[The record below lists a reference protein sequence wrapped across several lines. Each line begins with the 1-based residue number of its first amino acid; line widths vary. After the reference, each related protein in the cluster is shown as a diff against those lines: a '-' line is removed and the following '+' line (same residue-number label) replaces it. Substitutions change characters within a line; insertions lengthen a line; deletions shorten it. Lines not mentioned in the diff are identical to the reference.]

1 MDLIARVLGK
11 LRGASFLKGEG
22 GTVVCAARRG
32 LGGSFA
38 DVATCWSGGPALTAQ
53 DRPRLPLDFEARSWL
68 RLDPCRNRPARPAL
82 ASTLLRGAL
91 PYQ

>member
-32 LGGSFA
+32 LGGSSA
-38 DVATCWSGGPALTAQ
+38 DVATCWRGSPALTAQ
-53 DRPRLPLDFEARSWL
+53 DRPRLPLDFEARSKRGPGSGSTPAGTAL
-68 RLDPCRNRPARPAL
+68 RDPR
-82 ASTLLRGAL
+82 SL
-91 PYQ
+91 PLY